1 MTIILLDKFLK
12 NESGATAMEYAL
24 CVALLALGTLVAAGL
39 LGTAINGRFDDSI
52 DAVEKAKL

>member
-1 MTIILLDKFLK
+1 MANNLLKKFIK

-39 LGTAINGRFDDSI
+39 LGNAINDRFNDSI
-52 DAVEKAKL
+52 DAIEDVKL